1 METIAKELDV
11 SVILPVYN
19 ERGHLKAEIDRV
31 RTALSAS
38 SYSFEIIVI
47 DDGSNDGSE
56 LDLPL
61 IPDIRLIRHSVN
73 RGSGAARRT
82 GTDKRLEGRRFT
94 RNSAGQRGTSLLN

>member
-47 DDGSNDGSE
+47 DGADK
-56 LDLPL
+56 LDEINTYTQKLAQKYL
-61 IPDIRLIRHSVN
+61 NVWQ
-73 RGSGAARRT
+73 T
-82 GTDKRLEGRRFT
+82 
-94 RNSAGQRGTSLLN
+94 TSS

>member
-47 DDGSNDGSE
+47 CCSSSSSISSSSSSSSSSSIKAQTSFNS
-56 LDLPL
+56 
-61 IPDIRLIRHSVN
+61 
-73 RGSGAARRT
+73 
-82 GTDKRLEGRRFT
+82 KREKEET
-94 RNSAGQRGTSLLN
+94 